1 MEIFTKEVRL
11 IFERVKLNLIV
22 IIKTTIKIS
31 GALFGLIA
39 IFLSFMSWED
49 IGVNSI
55 CYRIGLLMGMI
66 ILALF
71 ISIVYIVFI
80 RRSCTIWKCGNAE
93 ITVCYSDILRK
104 GFAKKVRKDRIIVIP
119 VNTCFDTIVDN
130 DISIVE
136 KPLISP
142 NSIHAQWI
150 EKMNDCGMSSND
162 IEMKIQEYIEQKK
175 LQPVYEIPRSKKSRG
190 KLLSY
195 ERGTVIVVKG
205 NENVTFFLLALA
217 ELDENN
223 KGQCPKD
230 EFIASVKSL
239 IEFYDNN
246 GQGFEMYLP
255 LMGTNLSRVGM
266 SHSEALHKIK
276 AVFDL
281 YNDRIHG
288 KVNIV
293 IYNNDKKEVSIF
305 E

>member
-1 MEIFTKEVRL
+1 MGEFAKEVRL
-11 IFERVKLNLIV
+11 IFERVKLNLNV
-22 IIKTTIKIS
+22 IIKTTMKIS

-39 IFLSFMSWED
+39 IFLSFISWED

-55 CYRIGLLMGMI
+55 CYRIGLLVGMI

-71 ISIVYIVFI
+71 TSIIYVVFI
-80 RRSCTIWKCGNAE
+80 KRSCTIWKCGNAE
-93 ITVCYSDILRK
+93 ITVCYSDILKK
-104 GFAKKVRKDRIIVIP
+104 GFAKTIRKDRIIVIP
-119 VNTCFDTIVDN
+119 VNTCFDTIIDS

-150 EKMNDCGMSSND
+150 KKMNDCGISPND
-162 IEMKIQEYIEQKK
+162 IDMKIQEYIAEKDI
-175 LQPVYEIPRSKKSRG
+175 QPVYELQKSKKRRG

-195 ERGTVIVVKG
+195 ERGTVIAVKG
-205 NENVTFFLLALA
+205 SENVTFFLLALA

-223 KGQCPKD
+223 RGQCPKD
-230 EFIASVKSL
+230 EFVASLKSL

-266 SHSEALHKIK
+266 SHPEALHKIK

-281 YNDRIHG
+281 YNDKIHG